1 MERCIAQIRQWL
13 SQNCLKLNDGKT
25 ELMVIGQPAQL
36 KKITS
41 DINITIGDSVI
52 SGSSSVRNIGAV
64 LDSEL
69 SMDEQIK
76 NICRSCNIS
85 LQSLSK
91 RRSCLTED
99 SATTLTHAFITCKL
113 DNLNSLLTGPYVDTK
128 LNRLQLIQN
137 DDARI
142 ITRTKKLDHTSGV
155 LKKLHW
161 LPIKARIDYKVLL
174 LVFKCLVG
182 IGPSYLKEL
191 LSMKTYPPYN
201 TRYSK
206 DTQRLSEPEMNM
218 KTMGD
223 RAFRA
228 YGPVQ
233 WNKLTLSLCSLSNV
247 EIKDS
252 KTIKRQVE
260 TFKKDLKTY
269 LFKQKQYFKSE
280 K

>member
-1 MERCIAQIRQWL
+1 MERCIAQIQQWL

-52 SGSSSVRNIGAV
+52 SGSSSARNIGAV
-64 LDSEL
+64 LDSGL

-85 LQSLSK
+85 LRSLSK
-91 RRSCLTED
+91 IRSCLTED
-99 SATTLTHAFITCKL
+99 SATTLTHAFITCKP
-113 DNLNSLLTGPYVDTK
+113 DLNSLLTGPYMDTK

-137 DDARI
+137 HAARI
-142 ITRTKKLDHTSGV
+142 ITLTKKFDHISGV

-182 IGPSYLKEL
+182 IGPSYLKKL
-191 LSMKTYPPYN
+191 LSMKTYSRYN
-201 TRYSK
+201 TSYSK
-206 DTQRLSEPEMNM
+206 DTLRLSEPEMNM

-233 WNKLTLSLCSLSNV
+233 
-247 EIKDS
+247 
-252 KTIKRQVE
+252 
-260 TFKKDLKTY
+260 
-269 LFKQKQYFKSE
+269 
-280 K
+280 

>member
-1 MERCIAQIRQWL
+1 M
-13 SQNCLKLNDGKT
+13 
-25 ELMVIGQPAQL
+25 
-36 KKITS
+36 
-41 DINITIGDSVI
+41 
-52 SGSSSVRNIGAV
+52 
-64 LDSEL
+64 
-69 SMDEQIK
+69 
-76 NICRSCNIS
+76 
-85 LQSLSK
+85 
-91 RRSCLTED
+91 
-99 SATTLTHAFITCKL
+99 
-113 DNLNSLLTGPYVDTK
+113 DTK

-137 DDARI
+137 HAARI
-142 ITRTKKLDHTSGV
+142 ITRTKKFDHISGV

-191 LSMKTYPPYN
+191 LSMKTYSRYN

-206 DTQRLSEPEMNM
+206 DKLRLSEPEMNM

-233 WNKLTLSLCSLSNV
+233 WNKLPLSLRSLSNV

-252 KTIKRQVE
+252 TTIKRQVE
-260 TFKKDLKTY
+260 TFKKDLKTH

>member
-1 MERCIAQIRQWL
+1 MTETEIHSAAQAKMERCIVQIRQWL

-52 SGSSSVRNIGAV
+52 SASSSVRIIGAV
-64 LDSEL
+64 LDSGL

-85 LQSLSK
+85 RRSLSK
-91 RRSCLTED
+91 IRSCLIED
-99 SATTLTHAFITCKL
+99 SATTLTHALITCKL
-113 DNLNSLLTGPYVDTK
+113 DNLNSLLTGPHMDTK

-137 DDARI
+137 HDARI
-142 ITRTKKLDHTSGV
+142 IRRTKKFDHISGV
-155 LKKLHW
+155 FKKLHW

-191 LSMKTYPPYN
+191 LSKKTYSRYN

-206 DTQRLSEPEMNM
+206 DTLRLSEPEMNM

-228 YGPVQ
+228 LWPCTMEQ
-233 WNKLTLSLCSLSNV
+233 TPTLSSLP
-247 EIKDS
+247 
-252 KTIKRQVE
+252 
-260 TFKKDLKTY
+260 
-269 LFKQKQYFKSE
+269 
-280 K
+280 